1 MQSPNQNLISL
12 RAVKKGARFIVRQI
26 DDKEMRTQLLRFG
39 LAEGSEAMCF
49 ERLPL
54 GPVIIKHRR
63 QEVALGEELTKKIWV
78 EVIAEENRE
87 AH

>member
-1 MQSPNQNLISL
+1 MQSLNQNLISL

-39 LAEGSEAMCF
+39 LAEGSEALCF

-54 GPVIIKHRR
+54 GPVVIKHRR

-78 EVIAEENRE
+78 EVIAE
-87 AH
+87 

>member
-1 MQSPNQNLISL
+1 MQSLNQNLISL

-54 GPVIIKHRR
+54 GPVVIKHRR
-63 QEVALGEELTKKIWV
+63 QEVAIGEELTKKIWV
-78 EVIAEENRE
+78 EVIAE
-87 AH
+87 

>member
-1 MQSPNQNLISL
+1 MRSLNQNLISL

-26 DDKEMRTQLLRFG
+26 EDKEMRTQLLRFG

-54 GPVIIKHRR
+54 GPVVIKHRR

-78 EVIAEENRE
+78 EVIAE
-87 AH
+87 

>member
-1 MQSPNQNLISL
+1 MRSLNQNLISL

-26 DDKEMRTQLLRFG
+26 EDKEMRTQLLRFG

-54 GPVIIKHRR
+54 GPVVIKHRR

>member
-1 MQSPNQNLISL
+1 MQSLNQNLISL

-39 LAEGSEAMCF
+39 LAEGSEALCF

-54 GPVIIKHRR
+54 GPVVIKHRR

>member
-1 MQSPNQNLISL
+1 MQSLNQNLISL

-54 GPVIIKHRR
+54 GPVVIKHRR

-78 EVIAEENRE
+78 EVIANQNGEE
-87 AH
+87 H

>member
-1 MQSPNQNLISL
+1 MQSLNSNLISL
-12 RAVKKGARFIVRQI
+12 RAVKKGARFIIRQI

-54 GPVIIKHRR
+54 GPVVIKHRR

-78 EVIAEENRE
+78 EVIAEENRK

>member
-1 MQSPNQNLISL
+1 MQSLNQNLISL

-26 DDKEMRTQLLRFG
+26 EDKEMRTQLLRFG

-54 GPVIIKHRR
+54 GPVVIKHRR

>member
-1 MQSPNQNLISL
+1 MQSLNSNLISL
-12 RAVKKGARFIVRQI
+12 RAVKKGARFIIRQI

-39 LAEGSEAMCF
+39 LAEGSEALCF

-54 GPVIIKHRR
+54 GPVVIKHRR

-78 EVIAEENRE
+78 EVIAEANQE